1 MINFLLKTKFV
12 LGWSN
17 FVKIVLFLKS
27 NIMYVIV
34 LSIIGYGFFFN
45 VLSFT
50 YAFSHK
56 VSFNTV
62 FFINVFAMILNLFT
76 SYFNI
81 ENLII
86 KWRKI
91 YENIPLTGV
100 EELYDLNYQ
109 LNKNFVDWCKDNKIK
124 VECFW
129 VDNPD
134 KTATRSMIV
143 KNMFGYKN
151 KLILVRLKI

>member
-1 MINFLLKTKFV
+1 
-12 LGWSN
+12 
-17 FVKIVLFLKS
+17 
-27 NIMYVIV
+27 
-34 LSIIGYGFFFN
+34 
-45 VLSFT
+45 
-50 YAFSHK
+50 
-56 VSFNTV
+56 
-62 FFINVFAMILNLFT
+62 MILNLFT